1 MSDDRFDNRRYY
13 NEDTFSIQSTA
24 GAIPVR
30 NKKGEIS
37 MEKVKV
43 ARYISGKRP
52 EYASRGQR
60 DRSSSE
66 SESSDEE
73 DFTRQKHQR
82 SPKDEPMSDEDE
94 EHVFLEPSAPIKEEV
109 EETDVNDPRLRRLR
123 AARETMVEQRHP
135 GSDDEAEEDDRL
147 SRHRRIHEPEVLS
160 EGDEEQED
168 DDADAG
174 DDDAQMDS
182 DGGSTSGEEDLDEA
196 GILRRREL
204 MRQRALARA
213 QIGMGQEE
221 VMAKEDEKSASE
233 HEDEDETTEEET
245 TDSEGEEGARL
256 KPVFVRKKDRL
267 TVQEREREEAK
278 QRQAEREAQM
288 MAEQRRRDT
297 LRMVE
302 TAVKLET
309 QERKT
314 QESNDPDGLLNTVN
328 TDDENEEVEYEAWKL
343 RELKRLKRD
352 RDEKEE
358 RAREAAEVERL
369 RNMTEE
375 ERRLEQKLNPK
386 KVTNKAAKGK
396 YKFLQK
402 YYHRGAF
409 FLDKEENVFSRD
421 VTSATLE
428 DKFDKTVLPKV
439 MQVKNF
445 GRSGRTKYT
454 HLVDQDTTQM
464 DAAWSQETQQN
475 LKFQMHHAAGMK
487 NVFERPS
494 AKKKK

>member
-24 GAIPVR
+24 GAIPVK
-30 NKKGEIS
+30 NKKGEVT

-43 ARYISGKRP
+43 QRYVSGKRP
-52 EYASRGQR
+52 EYARGTA
-60 DRSSSE
+60 RSSSE

-73 DFTRQKHQR
+73 DFTRKGQR
-82 SPKDEPMSDEDE
+82 E
-94 EHVFLEPSAPIKEEV
+94 VV
-109 EETDVNDPRLRRLR
+109 EEDSESEEEMIKNEPVEHIKVEEDVNDPRLRRLR
-123 AARETMVEQRHP
+123 AAKSSLTEQRHP
-135 GSDDEAEEDDRL
+135 DSDDEEPL
-147 SRHRRIHEPEVLS
+147 SHRRVHEPEVLS
-160 EGDEEQED
+160 DEEE
-168 DDADAG
+168 
-174 DDDAQMDS
+174 AQDEPMES
-182 DGGSTSGEEDLDEA
+182 SSSSGEEDLDDD
-196 GILRRREL
+196 GIQRRREL
-204 MRQRALARA
+204 MRQRAMARA

-221 VMAKEDEKSASE
+221 VMAKEDEKPVSE
-233 HEDEDETTEEET
+233 ESDSDETTEEET
-245 TDSEGEEGARL
+245 TDSEEEEGARF
-256 KPVFVRKKDRL
+256 KPVFVRKQDRL
-267 TVQEREREEAK
+267 TLQEREREEAK
-278 QRQAEREAQM
+278 QRQNEREAQM
-288 MAEQRRRDT
+288 LAEQRRRDT

-302 TAVKLET
+302 NSVKLE
-309 QERKT
+309 EEKKKSK
-314 QESNDPDGLLNTVN
+314 EDPEGLLNTVN

-358 RAREAAEVERL
+358 REREQAEVERL

-375 ERRLEQKLNPK
+375 ERRLEQKMNPK
-386 KVTNKAAKGK
+386 KITNKASKGK

-454 HLVDQDTTQM
+454 HLVDQDTTQF
-464 DAAWSQETQQN
+464 DAAWSQESAQN
-475 LKFQMHHAAGMK
+475 LKFQLNHAAGTK
-487 NVFERPS
+487 PVFERPS

>member
-1 MSDDRFDNRRYY
+1 MGDSKKFQFFFVKMSDDRFDNRRYY

-24 GAIPVR
+24 GAVPVR
-30 NKKGEIS
+30 NKKGEVS

-43 ARYISGKRP
+43 SRYISGKRP
-52 EYASRGQR
+52 EYASRGR
-60 DRSSSE
+60 DERSSE
-66 SESSDEE
+66 SDSSDEE
-73 DFTRQKHQR
+73 DFTRQRHK
-82 SPKDEPMSDEDE
+82 SPKQEDGSDEED
-94 EHVFLEPSAPIKEEV
+94 EHVFLEPSAPVKFEAEEAA
-109 EETDVNDPRLRRLR
+109 DIDDPRLRRLR
-123 AARETMVEQRHP
+123 AARTNVEDRHA
-135 GSDDEAEEDDRL
+135 GSDNEDAEDDRM

-160 EGDEEQED
+160 EGEDEEED
-168 DDADAG
+168 DKEAE
-174 DDDAQMDS
+174 DDEAMDS

-221 VMAKEDEKSASE
+221 VMAKEEEKEQSASE
-233 HEDEDETTEEET
+233 NEEETTEEET

-278 QRQAEREAQM
+278 QRQAEREAQIL
-288 MAEQRRRDT
+288 AEQRRRDT

-302 TAVKLET
+302 SAVKLEV

-314 QESNDPDGLLNTVN
+314 QLSNDPDGELNTVN
-328 TDDENEEVEYEAWKL
+328 TDDENEEIEYEAWKL

-369 RNMTEE
+369 RNMTDE
-375 ERRLEQKLNPK
+375 ERRLELKHNPK
-386 KVTNKAAKGK
+386 TVTNKAAKGK

-409 FLDKEENVFSRD
+409 FW
-421 VTSATLE
+421 T
-428 DKFDKTVLPKV
+428 
-439 MQVKNF
+439 
-445 GRSGRTKYT
+445 
-454 HLVDQDTTQM
+454 
-464 DAAWSQETQQN
+464 
-475 LKFQMHHAAGMK
+475 
-487 NVFERPS
+487 
-494 AKKKK
+494 KKKMCFPEMLPQLLWRINLTRLCYPKLCKSKILAGLDEQSTPILWIKIQLKWMPLGLKKHNRI

>member
-24 GAIPVR
+24 GAVPVR
-30 NKKGEIS
+30 NKKGEVS

-43 ARYISGKRP
+43 SRYISGKRP
-52 EYASRGQR
+52 EYASRGR
-60 DRSSSE
+60 DERSSSE
-66 SESSDEE
+66 SDSSDEE
-73 DFTRQKHQR
+73 DFTKQRQK
-82 SPKDEPMSDEDE
+82 SPKHEVRSDEED
-94 EHVFLEPSAPIKEEV
+94 EHVFLEPSVPVKFEAEEAA
-109 EETDVNDPRLRRLR
+109 DVNDPRLRRLR
-123 AARETMVEQRHP
+123 AARTNVEDRHA
-135 GSDDEAEEDDRL
+135 GSDEEDAEDDRM

-160 EGDEEQED
+160 DGEDDED
-168 DDADAG
+168 DDKEAEDN
-174 DDDAQMDS
+174 DAQMDS
-182 DGGSTSGEEDLDEA
+182 DEGSTSGEEDLDEA

-221 VMAKEDEKSASE
+221 VMAKEEEKEQSASE
-233 HEDEDETTEEET
+233 NEEETTEEET

-278 QRQAEREAQM
+278 QRQAEREAQIL
-288 MAEQRRRDT
+288 AEQRRRDT

-302 TAVKLET
+302 SAVKLEV

-314 QESNDPDGLLNTVN
+314 QLSNDPDGELNTVN
-328 TDDENEEVEYEAWKL
+328 TDDENEEIEYEAWKL

-369 RNMTEE
+369 RNMTDE
-375 ERRLEQKLNPK
+375 ERRLELKHNPK
-386 KVTNKAAKGK
+386 TVTNKAAKGK

-475 LKFQMHHAAGMK
+475 LKFQVHHAAGMK

>member
-1 MSDDRFDNRRYY
+1 MLEVGMTEVRQNQIQAMKKILPSK
-13 NEDTFSIQSTA
+13 DT
-24 GAIPVR
+24 
-30 NKKGEIS
+30 KKSPKHEV
-37 MEKVKV
+37 M
-43 ARYISGKRP
+43 
-52 EYASRGQR
+52 
-60 DRSSSE
+60 
-66 SESSDEE
+66 EE
-73 DFTRQKHQR
+73 D
-82 SPKDEPMSDEDE
+82 D
-94 EHVFLEPSAPIKEEV
+94 EHVFLEPSIPVKYEADEAD
-109 EETDVNDPRLRRLR
+109 TNDPRLRRLR
-123 AARETMVEQRHP
+123 AARSNIEEQRHP
-135 GSDDEAEEDDRL
+135 GSDDEAEDDRM

-160 EGDEEQED
+160 EGDEDEDED
-168 DDADAG
+168 DDDKGAD

-221 VMAKEDEKSASE
+221 VMAKEDEKSVSE
-233 HEDEDETTEEET
+233 ESDSDETTEEET
-245 TDSEGEEGARL
+245 TDSEQEEGARF
-256 KPVFVRKKDRL
+256 KPVFVRKRDRL